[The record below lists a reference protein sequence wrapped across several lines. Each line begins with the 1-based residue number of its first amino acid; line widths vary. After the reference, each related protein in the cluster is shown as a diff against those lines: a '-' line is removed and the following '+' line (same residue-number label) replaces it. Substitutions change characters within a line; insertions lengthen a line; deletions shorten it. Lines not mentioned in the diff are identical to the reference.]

1 MQKCKSSQN
10 FVFSVVYQTMKVNH
24 LLLCMGLWDFEVAV
38 VQLSLFF
45 EGQELCNGCVLLV
58 PGLNAKYSNL

>member
-1 MQKCKSSQN
+1 
-10 FVFSVVYQTMKVNH
+10 MKVNH
-24 LLLCMGLWDFEVAV
+24 LLLRMGLWDFEVAV

-45 EGQELCNGCVLLV
+45 EGQELCNGCFLLV